1 MAGAAGDA
9 LGYTVEFMSRKSI
22 LAQYGNKGIT
32 KFDLSAEDKA
42 LVSDDTQMT
51 LFTACGMLMGVTR
64 GYMRGIGGQP
74 EKYVDGAYLD
84 WYYTQTGKKKEML
97 TNDFH
102 YTWLRDLPEL
112 AHRRAPGNTCLSACE
127 SLFQG
132 KEVQNN
138 SKGCG
143 GIMRVAPMA
152 LLMAGYWSRGESF
165 YDVQQMDVAGAE
177 VAAVTHEHPLAF
189 LPAAML
195 THLIY
200 SVIRMEETEVKAN
213 IADIALE
220 TIDALDNI
228 YKSEFEEDK
237 RYLANLTRMAVTLAA
252 NDKSDAENI
261 HLLGEGWTGEEAW
274 AIALYCAVRHVGSME
289 DALIAAVNHDGDSDS
304 TGAVCGNI
312 MGAIYGY
319 EAMKRKHLFCPQGKE
334 LEQTLELSDIILTL
348 ADDLYTSCIISE
360 YDPIDTPEKR
370 QWYER
375 YCEMKPVGLNKKLM
389 YSREYTPERISELKE
404 NEIFVFG
411 SNLAG
416 AHGGGAA
423 RFAYE
428 RFGAV
433 WGEGVGLHGQ
443 TYAIPTMQ
451 GGVDT
456 IKPYVDAFI
465 RFAKEHNRLTFLVT
479 RIGCGIAGFRDE
491 EIAPLFAD
499 AIEVENIILPM
510 EFVENI
516 SPEGKRNYYL
526 ERFLTAHK
534 YNYENALRE
543 ITDGRKRTHWIWF
556 IFPQLAVL
564 GHSANAKYYGISG
577 YDEAYYEHPIL
588 GARLREITMA
598 LLQHR
603 GESAIDILG
612 DIDAVKVRSCMTL
625 FDAVSPD
632 DIFQEVLDA
641 FYGGSSDKK
650 TLDYM

>member
-1 MAGAAGDA
+1 M
-9 LGYTVEFMSRKSI
+9 
-22 LAQYGNKGIT
+22 
-32 KFDLSAEDKA
+32 
-42 LVSDDTQMT
+42 
-51 LFTACGMLMGVTR
+51 
-64 GYMRGIGGQP
+64 
-74 EKYVDGAYLD
+74 
-84 WYYTQTGKKKEML
+84 
-97 TNDFH
+97 
-102 YTWLRDLPEL
+102 
-112 AHRRAPGNTCLSACE
+112 
-127 SLFQG
+127 
-132 KEVQNN
+132 
-138 SKGCG
+138 
-143 GIMRVAPMA
+143 
-152 LLMAGYWSRGESF
+152 
-165 YDVQQMDVAGAE
+165 YD
-177 VAAVTHEHPLAF
+177 
-189 LPAAML
+189 
-195 THLIY
+195 
-200 SVIRMEETEVKAN
+200 
-213 IADIALE
+213 
-220 TIDALDNI
+220 
-228 YKSEFEEDK
+228 
-237 RYLANLTRMAVTLAA
+237 
-252 NDKSDAENI
+252 
-261 HLLGEGWTGEEAW
+261 
-274 AIALYCAVRHVGSME
+274 
-289 DALIAAVNHDGDSDS
+289 
-304 TGAVCGNI
+304 
-312 MGAIYGY
+312 
-319 EAMKRKHLFCPQGKE
+319 
-334 LEQTLELSDIILTL
+334 
-348 ADDLYTSCIISE
+348 
-360 YDPIDTPEKR
+360 
-370 QWYER
+370 
-375 YCEMKPVGLNKKLM
+375 
-389 YSREYTPERISELKE
+389 REYTPDRISELKE

-423 RFAYE
+423 RLAYE

-465 RFAKEHNRLTFLVT
+465 RFAKEHNRLKFLVT

-499 AIEVENIILPM
+499 SIEVENIILPK

-516 SPEGKRNYYL
+516 SPDGKRNYYL

-577 YDEAYYEHPIL
+577 YDEAKAYYEHPIL
-588 GARLREITMA
+588 GTRLREITMA

-603 GESAIDILG
+603 GESAVDILG